1 MYRPPSCKF
10 KVWFIL
16 FSIIGERV
24 RINWRG
30 GGRGGRYYLKR
41 VDSVFWRTTFILFS
55 KVSQTSFLI
64 LFFKVLLAFWYPVS
78 IRLRAEVNWVEVSN
92 ELNTLL
98 NSSRKRS
105 SFSMSPL
112 SVISTRDTTVLVTE
126 TLIIIL

>member
-10 KVWFIL
+10 KVWFVL

-30 GGRGGRYYLKR
+30 GGGGWKI